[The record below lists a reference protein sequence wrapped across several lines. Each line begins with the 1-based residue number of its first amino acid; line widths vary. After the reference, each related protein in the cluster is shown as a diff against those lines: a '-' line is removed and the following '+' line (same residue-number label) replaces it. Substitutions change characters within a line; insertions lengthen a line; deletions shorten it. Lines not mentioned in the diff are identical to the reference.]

1 MNFDEAIKKIDD
13 LINYLDANLPDTL
26 AVIGGDMAAAIE
38 YRVIHTGKDSTGNN
52 FSPYSKTKL
61 PAFFYKGAATRA
73 GAAGKID
80 TMAKEGQMLS
90 YSDFRALLGKETQFK
105 NFQLSGEM
113 WSQWR
118 VVSTS
123 QTKTTVSFANKSAY
137 DKANWQSAKEGKSI
151 TAPNK
156 EEINDANQAL
166 NDFVVDAFNMIF
178 K

>member
-1 MNFDEAIKKIDD
+1 MFDDAIKKIDD
-13 LINYLDANLPDTL
+13 LIKYLDANLSDTL
-26 AVIGGDMAAAIE
+26 AVIAGDMAAAIE

-61 PAFFYKGAATRA
+61 PAFFFKQTGARVN
-73 GAAGKID
+73 AASKID
-80 TMAKEGQMLS
+80 ALSDAGEKLS
-90 YSDFRALLGKETQFK
+90 YSDFRSLIGKETQFK